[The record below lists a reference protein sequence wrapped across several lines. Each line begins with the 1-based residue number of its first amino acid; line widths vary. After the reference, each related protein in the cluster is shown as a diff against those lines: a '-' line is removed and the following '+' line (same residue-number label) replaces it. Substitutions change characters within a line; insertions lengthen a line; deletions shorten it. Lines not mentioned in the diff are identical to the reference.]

1 MIREGREHCDLGR
14 LGGGLPASHELLLGP
29 EGAGLFGHCSGV
41 GSSRIAHS
49 FQPFLH
55 VSIGVPTHVF
65 LVLQEVVVVGVE
77 GALALGELLRDS
89 SQKVGSVAFVLG
101 SESPVLGV
109 IAVLPHLPTHQPQLT
124 DEFGDPGLPLFLG
137 AQG

>member
-1 MIREGREHCDLGR
+1 MLREEGEHCALGR

-55 VSIGVPTHVF
+55 VRIGVLSHIL

-89 SQKVGSVAFVLG
+89 AQEVGSVAFVLG
-101 SESPVLGV
+101 SESPVLDV
-109 IAVLPHLPTHQPQLT
+109 IAVLPHLPTHQP
-124 DEFGDPGLPLFLG
+124 
-137 AQG
+137 